1 MVDTCL
7 IDRRE
12 AQVMP
17 DDSRVR
23 TADTAEVLLEMLC
36 DAMRVLN
43 SGGAADQ
50 VVCRHLA
57 RGLRADTAVTFA
69 LAPDSQVR
77 TICVQPEL
85 RSTHVL
91 AEALLDRLDGDGPD
105 LRIEYT
111 ESFGHIASLW
121 IRPSHAGNV
130 DEAGHGRVLVYVRS
144 EPFDSDDRRLLERA
158 RDALLAL
165 WPLGVRTVRA
175 QHAREWVQA
184 TVAEGHMTE
193 RELQVLTLLAE
204 GLLATSIAARLQLSP
219 RTVHKHLGNIYRKLG
234 VHDRLVAVSLARL
247 HGLVKTYPSSPSSP
261 EIGS

>member
-17 DDSRVR
+17 EDTRVR
-23 TADTAEVLLEMLC
+23 AADPAEVLLEMLC

-43 SGGAADQ
+43 TGGSADQ

-57 RGLRADTAVTFA
+57 RGLRASTAVTFA
-69 LAPDSQVR
+69 LAPDSQIR
-77 TICVQPEL
+77 MTCVQPEL
-85 RSTHVL
+85 QSAQIL
-91 AEALLDRLDGDGPD
+91 AEALLRRLNADGPD
-105 LRIEYT
+105 LRTEYT
-111 ESFGHIASLW
+111 EDFGHIASLW
-121 IRPSHAGNV
+121 IRPADTGNA
-130 DEAGHGRVLVYVRS
+130 DEVGHGRVLVYVRS

-158 RDALLAL
+158 REALLAL

-184 TVAEGHMTE
+184 TVAEGHMTD
-193 RELQVLTLLAE
+193 RELQVLGLLAE

-247 HGLVKTYPSSPSSP
+247 HGLVQTYPSSPSSP
-261 EIGS
+261 EIGN

>member
-7 IDRRE
+7 IDRRG
-12 AQVMP
+12 AQVRP

-111 ESFGHIASLW
+111 ESFGHIASLC
-121 IRPSHAGNV
+121 G
-130 DEAGHGRVLVYVRS
+130 
-144 EPFDSDDRRLLERA
+144 
-158 RDALLAL
+158 
-165 WPLGVRTVRA
+165 
-175 QHAREWVQA
+175 
-184 TVAEGHMTE
+184 
-193 RELQVLTLLAE
+193 QVLTGQHQHGWAGCIGQSQFPAFSGFHSVARAE
-204 GLLATSIAARLQLSP
+204 
-219 RTVHKHLGNIYRKLG
+219 YRQIRDRPQRG
-234 VHDRLVAVSLARL
+234 HMFHRLVGWAVFTQANRIMGKHKNRVDFHQRGHPQGIAGVFAKHQKGCAIRL
-247 HGLVKTYPSSPSSP
+247 
-261 EIGS
+261 

>member
-43 SGGAADQ
+43 TGGSADL
-50 VVCRHLA
+50 VVCHHLA
-57 RGLRADTAVTFA
+57 RGLRADTAMTFA
-69 LAPDSQVR
+69 LAPDSEIR
-77 TICVQPEL
+77 PTCVQPEQEGVPLVVDGML
-85 RSTHVL
+85 R
-91 AEALLDRLDGDGPD
+91 RLHPEGPD
-105 LRIEYT
+105 VRIEYA
-111 ESFGHIASLW
+111 EDFGHIASLW
-121 IRPSHAGNV
+121 IRPADTGNA
-130 DEAGHGRVLVYVRS
+130 DEVGHGRVLVYVRS

-158 RDALLAL
+158 REALLAL

-184 TVAEGHMTE
+184 TVAEGHMTD
-193 RELQVLTLLAE
+193 RELQVLGLLAE